1 MSLTAIDSG
10 VSQHLVLS
18 QKVHRVPFSSHS
30 HHRPPYF
37 RGSIL
42 DQARQVDCSFHVGH
56 SLMSVLVREA
66 IGRSHT
72 VELERRSSI
81 VVYWDRKG
89 IRCVDARGMEDAH
102 HVRTRVSVGVRQVD
116 WLERLVECLPK
127 QVLVERYRVVADE
140 DGGRK
145 RRMRSELVTTNTLDM
160 LIAAA
165 ANMGSSRMPKNG

>member
-1 MSLTAIDSG
+1 
-10 VSQHLVLS
+10 
-18 QKVHRVPFSSHS
+18 
-30 HHRPPYF
+30 
-37 RGSIL
+37 
-42 DQARQVDCSFHVGH
+42 
-56 SLMSVLVREA
+56 MSVLVREA
-66 IGRSHT
+66 IGRNHT
-72 VELERRSSI
+72 VESERRSSI

-89 IRCVDARGMEDAH
+89 IRRLDARGMEDAH
-102 HVRTRVSVGVRQVD
+102 HVRTRVPVGVRQVD

-165 ANMGSSRMPKNG
+165 ASMGSSRMPKNG